1 MLHGYIQIN
10 QNLQLDAILL
20 ADGLA
25 LTASSEDEI
34 QHSAHNL
41 QIVANKYSMEINIEK
56 TRIIAFFG
64 GGRIPYQ
71 AKYVYKMN

>member
-34 QHSAHNL
+34 
-41 QIVANKYSMEINIEK
+41 
-56 TRIIAFFG
+56 
-64 GGRIPYQ
+64 
-71 AKYVYKMN
+71 